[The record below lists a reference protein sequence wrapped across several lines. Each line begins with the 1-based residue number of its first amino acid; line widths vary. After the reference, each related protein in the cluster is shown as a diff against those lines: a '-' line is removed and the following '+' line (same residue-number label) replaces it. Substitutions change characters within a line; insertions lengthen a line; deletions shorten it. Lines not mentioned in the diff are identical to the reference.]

1 MTATPTSARPGVDA
15 TNAYP
20 VDSDNVTRGAG
31 IPSDDLD
38 RLIAASA
45 RPAVT
50 LPDGTE
56 ADDWQHDGFG
66 DYRIVY
72 GARRG
77 VAGRPDI
84 RVQPTCI
91 QLDDGSIDNGDVIEG
106 PVVHVDG
113 VSGDPLNVEQA
124 RRLGAAITA
133 AADSMAALCPN
144 PADPLDAVSMVQ
156 LLDEIAERVSGPGAL
171 RAAIA
176 AADPATMTST
186 DRRALIDLLDLAFN
200 AAGIE

>member
-20 VDSDNVTRGAG
+20 VYSDNVTRGAG

-91 QLDDGSIDNGDVIEG
+91 QLGDGSIDNGDVIEG

-133 AADSMAALCPN
+133 AADSMAALCPTAMLFIRCRGGISHN
-144 PADPLDAVSMVQ
+144 PAEHVDPADAEV
-156 LLDEIAERVSGPGAL
+156 AL
-171 RAAIA
+171 RV
-176 AADPATMTST
+176 M
-186 DRRALIDLLDLAFN
+186 LGFIDLLGESLAQS
-200 AAGIE
+200 